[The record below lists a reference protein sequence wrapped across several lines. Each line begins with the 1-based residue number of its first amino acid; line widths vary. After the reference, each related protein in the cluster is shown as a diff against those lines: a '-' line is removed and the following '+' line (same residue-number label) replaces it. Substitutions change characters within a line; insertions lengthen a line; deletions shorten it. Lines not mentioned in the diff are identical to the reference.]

1 MKLELALQKIYFLRG
16 WQYLSMPAIGISTA
30 YALETRFGISF
41 WISGIAG
48 AIACLTIG
56 AIDYKYGIAKH
67 ENDLAWA
74 LTPRAVRLCKDIE
87 EIKKELQRLNK

>member
-1 MKLELALQKIYFLRG
+1 MKPELALQKVYFLRG

-30 YALETRFGISF
+30 YALEARFGISF

-48 AIACLTIG
+48 AIACLALG

-67 ENDLAWA
+67 ENDLAWM
-74 LTPRAVRLCKDIE
+74 LCPKAIELQNDIK
-87 EIKKELQRLNK
+87 EIKEMLRR